1 MVAKKKLALA
11 EPLLSLSEREGT
23 STKSFL
29 SSAHWWKVRT
39 IIGMIGVRSTWG
51 PESIWEVFTLQRWT
65 VVELQQGEPRSL
77 ASVIIMLSYRP
88 PPSLGIVT
96 LGKCYNAKPRR
107 TIFPYALPLGLCA
120 LVRCLSRPF
129 TFSSLFL
136 EPFSICRKIRNVMR
150 WKFWFLFIFF
160 TFFKFF
166 FSKGCVWFTRI
177 WK

>member
-1 MVAKKKLALA
+1 MVAKKKKLALA

-23 STKSFL
+23 STASFL
-29 SSAHWWKVRT
+29 LSAHWWKVRT

-88 PPSLGIVT
+88 PPSPPIC
-96 LGKCYNAKPRR
+96 KCYNAKPRH

-160 TFFKFF
+160 TFFTFF